1 MLGAE
6 IESFLNA
13 IINDSSVAVSLE
25 EATEALR
32 VALEVE
38 RIGKSSIELMMAHTG

>member
-6 IESFLNA
+6 LESFLDA
-13 IINDSSVAVSLE
+13 VINDSSVAVSLE

-38 RIGKSSIELMMAHTG
+38 RIGLATITQAVTQIN